1 MLEQYYSINQAA
13 GISLVFRQDGSLQ
26 VDACSITVDRKQ
38 LDFEKKLSGLNT
50 LQDLAKQLPEKTLL
64 SVNLSGRGIL
74 QKQVERIA
82 EINPQNFGRVVP
94 NAVFDDFYIQNFISG
109 EFSYV
114 SLIRKTEADKWIG
127 QLKELG
133 FVPLTLSLGPF
144 PVQHIIGQLNVYDHE
159 LIFNGHIII
168 RNEQS
173 EWASCTHN
181 ETARSPFP
189 IKIESES
196 ISEQLVIPYAAVFQL
211 VLASKVDPIQVNVPE
226 LENALKEIIAGKKL
240 KVQGALILA
249 VFFVLLLVNFLLF
262 SWLNTDNN
270 RLSGQL
276 SMTNQS
282 NINIEGVSEQVKEKE
297 MLLRNL
303 GWEGGINKSA
313 LVDQLA
319 SLLPADLTWTE
330 VAVDPIDQASSR
342 IQKSLVF
349 FSRQIR
355 VSGTSAKIIPVNE
368 WIARVKTKSW
378 VKNIQLDSYTF
389 NNELNTGQFTIVINY

>member
-26 VDACSITVDRKQ
+26 VDACSIRVEHKQ
-38 LDFEKKLSGLNT
+38 LDFEKKLTGLST
-50 LQDLAKQLPEKTLL
+50 LQDLNKQLPAKTLL

-82 EINPQNFGRVVP
+82 EINPQNFGKVVP

-133 FVPLTLSLGPF
+133 FIPLMLSLGPF
-144 PVQHIIGQLNVYDHE
+144 PVQHIIRQLNVYDQQ
-159 LIFNGHIII
+159 LIFSGHTIV

-173 EWASCTHN
+173 EWTSCTYE
-181 ETARSPFP
+181 ETAHSPFP
-189 IKIESES
+189 FKIESES
-196 ISEQLVIPYAAVFQL
+196 IHEQLIIPYAAAFQL
-211 VLASKVDPIQVNVPE
+211 VLAAKVDPIQADVPE
-226 LENALKEIIAGKKL
+226 LESTFKEIIAGKKL
-240 KVQGALILA
+240 KVQGALILV

-262 SWLNTDNN
+262 SWLNTTNN

-276 SMTNQS
+276 SLTDQSTINTQATN
-282 NINIEGVSEQVKEKE
+282 EQVKQKE
-297 MLLRNL
+297 MLLQDL
-303 GWEGGINKSA
+303 GWEGGTNKSI

-319 SLLPADLTWTE
+319 SLLPAELTWTE

-349 FSRQIR
+349 FNRQIR

-389 NNELNTGQFTIVINY
+389 NNELNTGQFTVIITY